1 MTARDILMVGIGV
14 VVGIVLA
21 GICAGIGLIWALR
34 DIERKGGG
42 R

>member
-1 MTARDILMVGIGV
+1 MTAHDVSLVGIGV
-14 VVGIVLA
+14 VVGIVLG

-34 DIERKGGG
+34 DIERRGGG